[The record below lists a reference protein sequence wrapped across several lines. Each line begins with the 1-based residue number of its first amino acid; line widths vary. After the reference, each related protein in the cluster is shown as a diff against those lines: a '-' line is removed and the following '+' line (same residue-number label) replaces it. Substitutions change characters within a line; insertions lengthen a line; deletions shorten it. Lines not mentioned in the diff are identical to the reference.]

1 MYLSVGTVQVGLER
15 SRCAP
20 RAAGGCGMDL
30 HPSLKQ
36 FVARWGAVQY
46 CARGLEAAFHPGKPG
61 QDAVSEAPRNGFRLL
76 RCESHATAARM
87 PAHGRNS
94 CALESLQVC
103 NKDRLGPCKMFGDNA
118 LDRVAGLCAPQA
130 EALDACCAGAAE
142 GLTVGEVRLLRNQA
156 GPEAGRRAKS
166 PPPRPMGPARRLQ
179 VRATGFRREVSRS
192 PTCRPCGLRLKQAF
206 TLFAI

>member
-1 MYLSVGTVQVGLER
+1 
-15 SRCAP
+15 
-20 RAAGGCGMDL
+20 MDL

-36 FVARWGAVQY
+36 FVARWGPVQY

-61 QDAVSEAPRNGFRLL
+61 REDVSEARRNGFRLL

-87 PAHGRNS
+87 PAHRRNS
-94 CALESLQVC
+94 CALESLQVR
-103 NKDRLGPCKMFGDNA
+103 NNGRPLLCKMFGDNA
-118 LDRVAGLCAPQA
+118 LDRTAGLCAPQA
-130 EALDACCAGAAE
+130 VALDACCAGAVE

-156 GPEAGRRAKS
+156 GPEAGRRANS
-166 PPPRPMGPARRLQ
+166 PQPGPMGPVRRLQ
-179 VRATGFRREVSRS
+179 VRDTGFRREVSRS